1 MITKQELMDFSS
13 AVNLAPSIVEKD
25 YVLGWILAGIANAK
39 ELLPNWVF
47 KGGTCLK
54 KCYFETY
61 RFSEDLDFTLVDKEQ
76 LSEEF
81 LTENFIQIAQWTYEQ
96 VGIEIPSSTIRFEL
110 YTNKAGKTSV
120 EGRVGYIG
128 PLRRQGNPARIK
140 LDLTADEILVMS
152 PELREVHHPYTDK
165 PKKGIKINSYNFPEI
180 FAEKIRA
187 LSERARPR
195 DLYDV
200 IHLYRYMQVEADPF
214 PILNVLKKKCEFKD
228 ISVPTM
234 THIENH
240 KNRGEM
246 EAEWE
251 NMLGHQL
258 PMLPPLENF
267 WQELPILFSWLH
279 SEKNKA

>member
-1 MITKQELMDFSS
+1 MITKQELMDFSLEVS
-13 AVNLAPSIVEKD
+13 LAPNIVEKD

-39 ELLPNWVF
+39 EPFQNWVF

-61 RFSEDLDFTLVDKEQ
+61 RFSEDLDFTLTDKEQ

-81 LTENFIQIAQWTYEQ
+81 LTENFIQIAQWIYEQ
-96 VGIEIPSSTIRFEL
+96 AGIEIPSNTTRFEI
-110 YTNKAGKTSV
+110 YRNGAGKTSV

-128 PLRRQGNPARIK
+128 PLKRQGDPTRFK
-140 LDLTADEILVMS
+140 LDLTVDEILVMQ
-152 PELREVHHPYTDK
+152 PELREVHHPYTDR
-165 PKKGIKINSYNFPEI
+165 PKSGIKIKSYNFPEI

-200 IHLYRYMQVEADPF
+200 IHLYRYMQTDTDPF
-214 PILNVLKKKCEFKD
+214 PILNVLKKKCAFKN
-228 ISVPTM
+228 IPVPTM
-234 THIENH
+234 MHIENH
-240 KNRGEM
+240 KNRKEM
-246 EAEWE
+246 EVEWG

-258 PMLPPLENF
+258 PILSALENF
-267 WQELPILFSWLH
+267 WKELPDLFSWLH
-279 SEKNKA
+279 GEKNKA